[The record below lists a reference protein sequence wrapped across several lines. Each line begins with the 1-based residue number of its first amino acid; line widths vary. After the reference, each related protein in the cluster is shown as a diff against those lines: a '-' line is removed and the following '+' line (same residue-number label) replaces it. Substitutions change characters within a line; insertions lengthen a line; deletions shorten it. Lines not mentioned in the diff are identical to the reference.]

1 MAKYRHVYTNFWED
15 SKVVEKFTPED
26 RYFYLY
32 LLTNPHTT
40 QIGIYRL
47 SKKVISFEIGYTR
60 ESVDSLLNRFVNHH
74 KLIKYNDETNE
85 VAIKNWGKY
94 NLTNSGKPIMDL
106 LRNEINQ
113 VEDISLLEYIYEA
126 VGNDSIKALISNY
139 IKSNLNDKN
148 GNSECGKDVPYHG
161 AYPDT
166 YNGASPVTPHAPYHD
181 TYHDTYHG
189 TSEKCNTACINTSD
203 GASHG
208 TYHDAST
215 SRGTSRGQN
224 EKENENENENENEK
238 GNVQPVDNSLPEINH
253 ENDEASASKQVQIPF
268 EDIVLL
274 FNNLCTSLPK
284 VTELTEHRK
293 ELISNFWL
301 KMNSDLNSV
310 KEYFGKV
317 EKSDFLTGRL
327 KGSSW
332 TCYFDWLLNQDN
344 FVKVKE
350 GVYKNKENQNHANN
364 TNTFGS
370 YPQREYDFDE
380 LEKKLLGY

>member
-60 ESVDSLLNRFVNHH
+60 ESVDSLLNRFINHH
-74 KLIKYNDETNE
+74 KLIKYNDETSE

-126 VGNDSIKALISNY
+126 VGNDSIKALILNY

-148 GNSECGKDVPYHG
+148 GKSECDTDVTYHG
-161 AYPDT
+161 ASH
-166 YNGASPVTPHAPYHD
+166 GAY
-181 TYHDTYHG
+181 
-189 TSEKCNTACINTSD
+189 
-203 GASHG
+203 HG

-224 EKENENENENENEK
+224 EKENEKENENKNKNEK
-238 GNVQPVDNSLPEINH
+238 GNVQPADNSLPEINH
-253 ENDEASASKQVQIPF
+253 ENDEASVSKQEQVPF

-293 ELISNFWL
+293 ELITNFWV

>member
-1 MAKYRHVYTNFWED
+1 
-15 SKVVEKFTPED
+15 
-26 RYFYLY
+26 
-32 LLTNPHTT
+32 
-40 QIGIYRL
+40 
-47 SKKVISFEIGYTR
+47 
-60 ESVDSLLNRFVNHH
+60 
-74 KLIKYNDETNE
+74 
-85 VAIKNWGKY
+85 
-94 NLTNSGKPIMDL
+94 MDL

-148 GNSECGKDVPYHG
+148 GNSECDTDVTYHG
-161 AYPDT
+161 TSHDT
-166 YNGASPVTPHAPYHD
+166 YNGTYHATPHAPYHD
-181 TYHDTYHG
+181 TYHG
-189 TSEKCNTACINTSD
+189 TSEKYNTACINTSD
-203 GASHG
+203 GA
-208 TYHDAST
+208 YHDAST

-224 EKENENENENENEK
+224 EKENENKNENKNENEK

-253 ENDEASASKQVQIPF
+253 ENDEASASKQEKVPF